1 MGYIKLHKN
10 EVCKFAR
17 YIHLHGREEILD
29 FFKDEYKDNKEE
41 LEEFVNSILENPEGT
56 CIGFPYEMEDESN
69 RYLEERKIVG
79 IIVHHNADI
88 KFSMN

>member
-1 MGYIKLHKN
+1 MEDKKIIKKEYN
-10 EVCKFAR
+10 KT
-17 YIHLHGREEILD
+17 IHLHGREEILD

-41 LEEFVNSILENPEGT
+41 LEEFINSILENPEGT
-56 CIGFPYEMEDESN
+56 CIGFPSEMEDESN

>member
-1 MGYIKLHKN
+1 MENKKIIKKEYN
-10 EVCKFAR
+10 KT
-17 YIHLHGREEILD
+17 IHLHGREEILD
-29 FFKDEYKDNKEE
+29 FFKDEYKDNEKE

-56 CIGFPYEMEDESN
+56 CIGFPYEMEDQSN

>member
-1 MGYIKLHKN
+1 MENKKIVKKEYNKT
-10 EVCKFAR
+10 
-17 YIHLHGREEILD
+17 IHLHGREEILD

>member
-1 MGYIKLHKN
+1 MEDKKIIKKEYN
-10 EVCKFAR
+10 KT
-17 YIHLHGREEILD
+17 IHLHGREEILD

-79 IIVHHNADI
+79 IIVHHNADM

>member
-1 MGYIKLHKN
+1 MEDKKIIKKEYN
-10 EVCKFAR
+10 KT
-17 YIHLHGREEILD
+17 IHLHGREEILD

-79 IIVHHNADI
+79 IIVHQ
-88 KFSMN
+88 K

>member
-1 MGYIKLHKN
+1 MENKKIIKKEYN
-10 EVCKFAR
+10 KT
-17 YIHLHGREEILD
+17 IHLHGREEILD

-41 LEEFVNSILENPEGT
+41 LEEFVDSILENPEGT

>member
-1 MGYIKLHKN
+1 MEDKKIIKKEYN
-10 EVCKFAR
+10 KT
-17 YIHLHGREEILD
+17 IHLHGREEILD
-29 FFKDEYKDNKEE
+29 FFKDVYKDNKEE
-41 LEEFVNSILENPEGT
+41 LEEFINSILENPEGT

>member
-1 MGYIKLHKN
+1 MENKKIIKKEYN
-10 EVCKFAR
+10 KT
-17 YIHLHGREEILD
+17 IHLHGREEILD

-41 LEEFVNSILENPEGT
+41 LEEFVDSILENPEGT

-88 KFSMN
+88 KFSVN

>member
-1 MGYIKLHKN
+1 MLKYKKT
-10 EVCKFAR
+10 
-17 YIHLHGREEILD
+17 IHLHGREEILD

>member
-1 MGYIKLHKN
+1 MEDKKIIKKEYN
-10 EVCKFAR
+10 KT
-17 YIHLHGREEILD
+17 IHLHGREEILD

-41 LEEFVNSILENPEGT
+41 LEEFINSILENPEGT

-79 IIVHHNADI
+79 IIVHHYADI

>member
-1 MGYIKLHKN
+1 MEDKKIIKKEYN
-10 EVCKFAR
+10 KT
-17 YIHLHGREEILD
+17 IHLHGREEILD

-41 LEEFVNSILENPEGT
+41 LEKFVDSILENPEGT

>member
-1 MGYIKLHKN
+1 MEDKKIIKKEYN
-10 EVCKFAR
+10 KT
-17 YIHLHGREEILD
+17 IHLHGKEEILD

-79 IIVHHNADI
+79 IIVHQ
-88 KFSMN
+88 K

>member
-1 MGYIKLHKN
+1 MEDKKIIKKEYN
-10 EVCKFAR
+10 KT
-17 YIHLHGREEILD
+17 IHLHGREEILD

-41 LEEFVNSILENPEGT
+41 LEEFVNSILETPEGT

>member
-1 MGYIKLHKN
+1 MKNKKIIKKKYN
-10 EVCKFAR
+10 KT
-17 YIHLHGREEILD
+17 IHLHGREEIID
-29 FFKDEYKDNKEE
+29 FFKDEYKDNEKE

-88 KFSMN
+88 KFSVN

>member
-1 MGYIKLHKN
+1 MEDKKINKKEYNKT
-10 EVCKFAR
+10 
-17 YIHLHGREEILD
+17 IHLHGREEILD

-41 LEEFVNSILENPEGT
+41 LEEFINSILENPEGT

>member
-1 MGYIKLHKN
+1 MEDKKIIKKEYN
-10 EVCKFAR
+10 KT
-17 YIHLHGREEILD
+17 IHLHGREEILD

-56 CIGFPYEMEDESN
+56 CMGFPYEMEDESN

-79 IIVHHNADI
+79 IIVHHNADM

>member
-1 MGYIKLHKN
+1 MENKKIIKKEYN
-10 EVCKFAR
+10 KT
-17 YIHLHGREEILD
+17 IHLHGREEILD

-79 IIVHHNADI
+79 IIVHHNADM

>member
-1 MGYIKLHKN
+1 MEDKKIIKKEYN
-10 EVCKFAR
+10 KT
-17 YIHLHGREEILD
+17 IHLHGREEILD

-41 LEEFVNSILENPEGT
+41 LEEFVNSILKNPEGT

-79 IIVHHNADI
+79 IIVHHNADM

>member
-1 MGYIKLHKN
+1 MENKKIIKKEYN
-10 EVCKFAR
+10 KT
-17 YIHLHGREEILD
+17 IHLHGREEIID
-29 FFKDEYKDNKEE
+29 FFKDEYKDNEKE
-41 LEEFVNSILENPEGT
+41 LEEFVDSILENPEGT

>member
-1 MGYIKLHKN
+1 MEDKKIIKKEYN
-10 EVCKFAR
+10 KT
-17 YIHLHGREEILD
+17 IHLHGREEILD

-41 LEEFVNSILENPEGT
+41 LEEFINSILENPEGT

-79 IIVHHNADI
+79 IIVHQ
-88 KFSMN
+88 K

>member
-1 MGYIKLHKN
+1 MEDKKIIKKEYN
-10 EVCKFAR
+10 KT
-17 YIHLHGREEILD
+17 IHLHGREEILD
-29 FFKDEYKDNKEE
+29 FLKDEYKDNKEE

-69 RYLEERKIVG
+69 RYLEESKIVS

>member
-1 MGYIKLHKN
+1 MENKKIIKKEYN
-10 EVCKFAR
+10 KT
-17 YIHLHGREEILD
+17 IHLHGREEILD

-41 LEEFVNSILENPEGT
+41 LEEFINSILENPEGT

>member
-1 MGYIKLHKN
+1 MEDKKIIKKEYN
-10 EVCKFAR
+10 KT
-17 YIHLHGREEILD
+17 IHLHGREEILD

-69 RYLEERKIVG
+69 
-79 IIVHHNADI
+79 
-88 KFSMN
+88 